1 MSRTITFHFSGNCPY
16 TNSKQTIDLD
26 YFEINMVGNMT
37 PGYKRAITLVLI
49 PRNVR
54 TLSKI
59 LMVVALCICL
69 HRTNHTNFSFES
81 FNSDSSNNGCIVVNQ
96 S

>member
-37 PGYKRAITLVLI
+37 PGYKKGNYSCPHSEECPYPVLSYTVLTSVGA
-49 PRNVR
+49 PSTKERNF
-54 TLSKI
+54 
-59 LMVVALCICL
+59 IC
-69 HRTNHTNFSFES
+69 TKTANF
-81 FNSDSSNNGCIVVNQ
+81 
-96 S
+96 